1 MGHKRFTTPRRA
13 SPTGRKLC
21 RMPGKSTPE
30 PVALASVARVLNE
43 GRTTVVF
50 HRTFA
55 SSRDHV
61 WELITDPD
69 LLRLWAPH
77 TADRDL
83 GSVGKVT
90 FTMLG
95 DVVDSPTAVPDIEV
109 PGAVLIAIPYEQLE
123 HSWAGD
129 VLAWQLDDEE
139 DGTGLTLRHT
149 LSDAAMTSAV
159 AAGWHLCLDVAGS
172 ALAGHPTAP
181 VRGMEAMN
189 HGWTDLNERYAIE
202 LGVEPTRLDLA

>member
-1 MGHKRFTTPRRA
+1 
-13 SPTGRKLC
+13 
-21 RMPGKSTPE
+21 MPGNSSPD
-30 PVALASVARVLNE
+30 PVALASVARELNE

-55 SSRDHV
+55 SSRDDV
-61 WELITDPD
+61 WELIADPHK
-69 LLRLWAPH
+69 LRLWAPH
-77 TADRDL
+77 TADRHL

-95 DVVDSPTAVPDIEV
+95 DVVDSPVAVPDIEV
-109 PGAVLIAIPYEQLE
+109 PGAVLVAIPFEMLE

-129 VLAWQLDDEE
+129 VLAWELSNSE
-139 DGTGLTLRHT
+139 DGTRLTLRHT
-149 LSDAAMTSAV
+149 LSDAAMTSAI
-159 AAGWHLCLDVAGS
+159 AAGWHLCLDVADS
-172 ALAGHPTAP
+172 ALAGRATAP

>member
-1 MGHKRFTTPRRA
+1 
-13 SPTGRKLC
+13 
-21 RMPGKSTPE
+21 MPGKSSPD
-30 PVALASVARVLNE
+30 PVALAFVARELNE

-61 WELITDPD
+61 WEMITDPKK
-69 LLRLWAPH
+69 LRLWAPH

-95 DVVDSPTAVPDIEV
+95 DVVDSPVAVPDIEV
-109 PGAVLIAIPYEQLE
+109 PGAVLVAIPFELLE

-129 VLAWQLDDEE
+129 VLAWELSDEE
-139 DGTGLTLRHT
+139 DGTRLTLRHT

-159 AAGWHLCLDVAGS
+159 AAGWHLCLDVADS
-172 ALAGHPTAP
+172 ALAGQATAP

-189 HGWTDLNERYAIE
+189 HGWTDLNARYAAE